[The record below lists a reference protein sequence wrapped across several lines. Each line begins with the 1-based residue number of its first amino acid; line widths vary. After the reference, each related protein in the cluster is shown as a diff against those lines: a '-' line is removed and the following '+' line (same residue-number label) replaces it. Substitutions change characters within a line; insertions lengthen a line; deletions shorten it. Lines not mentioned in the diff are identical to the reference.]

1 MYFSHVLSRVY
12 MYFFPNIQCLTFFCF
27 AAKLV
32 PIGYGIKKLQINCV
46 IEDDKIS
53 TDFLE
58 EEITGIEDLVSL
70 KYCVQLFKL
79 ILQVSLNC
87 HE

>member
-1 MYFSHVLSRVY
+1 M
-12 MYFFPNIQCLTFFCF
+12 FFLEYTCTFFLTFSVLTFYCF

-58 EEITGIEDLVSL
+58 DEITGIEDLVSL
-70 KYCVQLFKL
+70 KFK
-79 ILQVSLNC
+79 IDFVSFFNLMFNLVTL
-87 HE
+87 

>member
-1 MYFSHVLSRVY
+1 M
-12 MYFFPNIQCLTFFCF
+12 FFLEYTCIFFLTFSVLTFYCF

-58 EEITGIEDLVSL
+58 DEITGIEDLVSL
-70 KYCVQLFKL
+70 KYCVHFLKL
-79 ILQVSLNC
+79 IL
-87 HE
+87 